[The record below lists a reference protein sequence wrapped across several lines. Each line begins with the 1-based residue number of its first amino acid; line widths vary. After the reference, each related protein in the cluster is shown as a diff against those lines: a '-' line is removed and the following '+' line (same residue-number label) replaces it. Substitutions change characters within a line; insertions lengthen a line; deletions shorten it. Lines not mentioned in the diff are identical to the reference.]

1 MPDTNWTREEL
12 ILALDLYRRLKGKIP
27 DIRDSEIAALS
38 SLLADQALLDE
49 KSEARTG
56 RSKASIIFKLSNFRS
71 LDPEAR
77 NKGKEGFRNVGT
89 LDKVIWKEFSV
100 NRDDL
105 AREAQKIRNAITRGR
120 AEIEPLRANLHVLRL
135 LGDELIGS
143 PRLAVFELVK
153 NAYDADAER
162 VAVNLDL
169 DSSNPSITVKDDGC
183 GMSLTTIRSGWLQI
197 GTPNKRGGNR
207 NRTDIFHRLPL
218 GEKGVGRLAAF
229 KLGNRLEM
237 HTREAKGKEYALVM
251 DLDRILGDADSD
263 QTRSVEDVRIR
274 VRELEKPHVFVR
286 PNDKGTL
293 IRISKLRTDLPWTRR
308 ELRELLRLVN
318 SLTSPFQAK
327 GEFETSLTVPG
338 HEHDIEELPDIK
350 KVLEQ
355 AIWSFHFTLDNDG
368 KYGWSYQFRPPA
380 VFRGLQVSKL
390 SSAKKP
396 PDRLELQPQPQEY
409 DSDLPS
415 RPSRDKLF
423 VYADDLKGIGELSG
437 EFHVFDLRNEV
448 LKHIGTKS
456 VKMMLQ
462 AQGGIRVY
470 RDGIRVFN
478 YGEPGDDWLE
488 LNIGRV
494 NRPGSTLATNSV
506 VAGINLSLAESLGL
520 KEKTNREGFDENN
533 AFKRFKN
540 IVQSVVVHLNTLRQN
555 DRAELDRILK
565 GEPLKEDAPTRFA
578 KAVDEILDIA
588 KDKGIADR
596 IAKPVERLRKE
607 YETLREVTVSSG
619 AGLNLAIVFHEVERE
634 VRGIVE
640 GLRRGD
646 KPDMLKIRADNLVTI
661 LDGFG
666 SLIRKATRKTMSVSS
681 LAERAIQLSK
691 SRFEAHGIILSCP
704 VLTGEDENFQI
715 SGAFNFYL
723 TALLNLIDNAIYWT
737 RRKAELEGN
746 KYQRAIQIRTLPGWA
761 AEGPSLAVLDN
772 GPGFSIN
779 PDEAMRPFASTRPGG
794 MGLGLYFARMAME
807 ANVGDLLIPQSIDD
821 LDIDTRMDG
830 AAVVMRFRR
839 VR

>member
-12 ILALDLYRRLKGKIP
+12 ILALDLYKRLQGKIP

-49 KSEARTG
+49 KSEGRTG

-71 LDPEAR
+71 LDPDAKS
-77 NKGKEGFRNVGT
+77 KGKGGFPNVGA
-89 LDKVIWKEFSV
+89 LDKVIWREYSSDQDKLT
-100 NRDDL
+100 RD
-105 AREAQKIRNAITRGR
+105 AQKIRQAIDHGR
-120 AEIEPLRANLHVLRL
+120 NQIEPLRANLHILRL

-162 VAVNLDL
+162 VTVNLDL
-169 DSSNPSITVKDDGC
+169 DGSNPSITVRDDGC
-183 GMSLTTIRSGWLQI
+183 GMSLAAIRNGWLQI

-207 NRTDIFHRLPL
+207 NRTNLFHRLPL

-237 HTREAKGKEYALVM
+237 NTRETRGREYALVM
-251 DLDRILGDADSD
+251 DLDRILGDTDSD
-263 QTRSVEDVRIR
+263 QARSVEDVRIR
-274 VRELEKPHVFVR
+274 VRELEKPHEFAR

-327 GEFETSLTVPG
+327 GEFETSLTAPG
-338 HEHDIEELPDIK
+338 HERDIEELPDIK

-355 AIWSFHFTLDNDG
+355 AIWSFHFTLDNNG
-368 KYGWSYQFRPPA
+368 KYIWSYHFRPPA
-380 VFRGLQVSKL
+380 VIRGLHARKS
-390 SSAKKP
+390 SSADEP
-396 PDRLELQPQPQEY
+396 PDRLELQPLPQEY
-409 DSDLPS
+409 DSELPS

-423 VYADDLKGIGELSG
+423 VSGDDLKGIGELSG
-437 EFHVFDLRNEV
+437 EFHVFDLRNDI
-448 LKHIGTKS
+448 LKHIGAKS

-462 AQGGIRVY
+462 TQGGIRVY

-506 VAGINLSLAESLGL
+506 IAGVNLSLEESLGL

-533 AFKRFKN
+533 TFKRFRN
-540 IVQSVVVHLNTLRQN
+540 IVQSVVAHLNILRQN
-555 DRAELDRILK
+555 DRDQLDRILK
-565 GEPLKEDAPTRFA
+565 GESLKEDAPTRFA

-588 KDKGIADR
+588 RSNGIADR
-596 IAKPVERLRKE
+596 IAKPVERVKRE

-640 GLRRGD
+640 GLRSGE
-646 KPDMLKIRADNLVTI
+646 KPEMLKIRADNLSTI

-666 SLIRKATRKTMSVSS
+666 SLIRKATRKTMPVRS

-691 SRFEAHGIILSCP
+691 SRFAAHKIILSCP
-704 VLTGEDENFQI
+704 LLTGEDENFPI

-737 RRKAELEGN
+737 RRKAELEGSQ
-746 KYQRAIQIRTLPGWA
+746 YQGAIQIRTLPGWA

-807 ANVGDLLIPQSIDD
+807 ANGGDLLIPESIDD
-821 LDIDTRMDG
+821 LDINTRMDG
-830 AAVVMRFRR
+830 AAIVMRFRR

>member
-49 KSEARTG
+49 KSEGRTG

-89 LDKVIWKEFSV
+89 LDKSIWREFSG
-100 NRDDL
+100 DTAGL
-105 AREAQKIRNAITRGR
+105 ARAAQKIRNAITQGR
-120 AEIEPLRANLHVLRL
+120 TEIEPLRANLHVLRL

-162 VAVNLDL
+162 VSVTLDL
-169 DSSNPSITVKDDGC
+169 EGKDPSITVKDNGC
-183 GMSLTTIRSGWLQI
+183 GMPLATIRNGWLQI
-197 GTPNKRGGNR
+197 GTPNKRGENR
-207 NRTDIFHRLPL
+207 SRTETFHRLPL

-237 HTREAKGKEYALVM
+237 HTRVARGHEYALVM
-251 DLDRILGDADSD
+251 DLDRILGDTDTD
-263 QTRSVEDVRIR
+263 QSRSVEDVRIR
-274 VRELEKPHVFVR
+274 VREMEKPNAFPR
-286 PNDKGTL
+286 PGDKGTL
-293 IRISKLRTDLPWTRR
+293 IRISKLRPELPWTRR

-318 SLTSPFQAK
+318 SLASPFRAK

-338 HEHDIEELPDIK
+338 REHDIEELPDIK
-350 KVLEQ
+350 KAIEQ
-355 AIWSFHFTLDNDG
+355 AIWSFTFLIEKDG
-368 KYGWSYQFRPPA
+368 RYTWSYQFRPPA
-380 VFRGLQVSKL
+380 VFRGLKARETSSK
-390 SSAKKP
+390 KEP
-396 PDRLELQPQPQEY
+396 PERLELQPIPQEY
-409 DSDLPS
+409 DSELPS
-415 RPSRDKLF
+415 RPSREKLF
-423 VYADDLKGIGELSG
+423 LSAGDLKGVGELSG
-437 EFHVFDLRNEV
+437 EFHIFDLRNDV
-448 LKHIGTKS
+448 LKHLGTKA

-506 VAGINLSLAESLGL
+506 VAGIHLSLADSIGL
-520 KEKTNREGFDENN
+520 KEKTNREGFDENST
-533 AFKRFKN
+533 FKRFKLIVRSVVDHLN
-540 IVQSVVVHLNTLRQN
+540 IVRQK
-555 DRAELDRILK
+555 DREDLDRILK

-588 KDKGIADR
+588 RDKGIADR
-596 IAKPVERLRKE
+596 IAKPVEKVRKE
-607 YETLREVTVSSG
+607 YEILREVTVSSG

-634 VRGIVE
+634 VKGIVE
-640 GLRRGD
+640 GLKRGD
-646 KPDMLKIRADNLVTI
+646 KTDVLKTRADNLATI

-666 SLIRKATRKTMSVSS
+666 SLIRKATRKTIPVKS
-681 LAERAIQLSK
+681 LVERAIQLSR
-691 SRFEAHGIILSCP
+691 SRFEAHRIVLSCP
-704 VLTGEDENFQI
+704 LRTGEDEDFQI

-737 RRKAELEGN
+737 RKKAELEGS
-746 KYQRAIQIRTLPGWA
+746 KHQGAIQIRTLPGWA
-761 AEGPSLAVLDN
+761 AEGPSLAVIDN

-779 PDEAMRPFASTRPGG
+779 PEEAMRPFASTRPGG

-807 ANVGDLLIPQSIDD
+807 ANGGDLLIPESIDD
-821 LDIDTRMDG
+821 LDIDTKMDG
-830 AAVVMRFRR
+830 AAVIMRFRR